1 MYYYLSHSIFEKND
15 IISMNLFSCIEFYD
29 VSFHNKFCFMES
41 LLQILI
47 EQNLSTYLLGLL
59 SHLSKMKKNRKC
71 CNWQGSNTLH
81 LITLLIDDEL
91 KTNFF
96 VSLTNDAFL
105 SPIWGKLFDF
115 TLAFP
120 WNQQIRFQFSYSKIR
135 KFQ

>member
-1 MYYYLSHSIFEKND
+1 MGIIYVLHIADTYYFLSHSIFEKND

-71 CNWQGSNTLH
+71 CNWQVSNTIQ
-81 LITLLIDDEL
+81 LITLLTHCFRSSYYSI
-91 KTNFF
+91 
-96 VSLTNDAFL
+96 S
-105 SPIWGKLFDF
+105 FDIPMHMWHLQMF
-115 TLAFP
+115 HWSRVGHWSA
-120 WNQQIRFQFSYSKIR
+120 YS
-135 KFQ
+135 FW